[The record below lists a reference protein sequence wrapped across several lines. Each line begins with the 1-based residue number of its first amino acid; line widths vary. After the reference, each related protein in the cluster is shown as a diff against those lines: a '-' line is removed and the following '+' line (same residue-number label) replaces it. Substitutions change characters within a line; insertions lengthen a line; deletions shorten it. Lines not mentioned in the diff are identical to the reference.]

1 MNFMR
6 LFAATLAM
14 MVCTAF
20 SPGQLHRRPR
30 ALTQLSRST
39 RLSASTSSLVV
50 ISPPG
55 GIGEVSA
62 VKAAEMGSAVRWFVV
77 SSGSSREV
85 ILSQEVLASIAAA
98 GGSVELAGAD
108 VPSLLLPPEDPNSAV
123 TAVSAWCGAAEAIV
137 CTFDGCE
144 TSPAEKKKLKLD
156 DEDPEFAW
164 KNAIKIAAQQA
175 SSKISGT
182 KLAILSANGDM
193 DDDLQSVSSGIGGFV
208 GSLLKGKRM
217 EIPSSLTQ
225 AMSGMSAGFTSA
237 AAKIAT
243 LRHGELFG
251 TPESSPNFSALVGG
265 PRRDPELCE
274 EFQFRDIRV
283 DPTLSLMG
291 NFMMGKTTRSSRH
304 VIGQAAALLVLGKVT
319 VVPGLDICV
328 SSQRGTDVVTMEQ
341 WEKEFSR
348 VAEDL
353 MTADSTGGGAQ
364 LFSVDFA
371 SVPDVERLAD
381 WLATKWAPAVLRTY
395 DIAAIRVGARPVYTT
410 RTSPGTLQIDWQ
422 QLVDF
427 ESVTVGKMEIV
438 VTDKGLKALRLAG
451 DASKGFGSVSR
462 IPLNGEDVLVRR
474 LAEASSQ
481 AIEKGLAKKVSGKG
495 WGTILQIHKAVSQMP
510 HIISLPQAKAVKKA
524 VEEYKKPEPVVAAA
538 PVTSI
543 QSSGTVE
550 ASIAAASSGPRQAGA
565 RRSTERARGKR
576 RKTSTES
583 SNGGSPT
590 PTEE

>member
-1 MNFMR
+1 
-6 LFAATLAM
+6 
-14 MVCTAF
+14 
-20 SPGQLHRRPR
+20 
-30 ALTQLSRST
+30 
-39 RLSASTSSLVV
+39 
-50 ISPPG
+50 
-55 GIGEVSA
+55 
-62 VKAAEMGSAVRWFVV
+62 
-77 SSGSSREV
+77 
-85 ILSQEVLASIAAA
+85 
-98 GGSVELAGAD
+98 
-108 VPSLLLPPEDPNSAV
+108 
-123 TAVSAWCGAAEAIV
+123 
-137 CTFDGCE
+137 
-144 TSPAEKKKLKLD
+144 
-156 DEDPEFAW
+156 
-164 KNAIKIAAQQA
+164 
-175 SSKISGT
+175 
-182 KLAILSANGDM
+182 
-193 DDDLQSVSSGIGGFV
+193 
-208 GSLLKGKRM
+208 
-217 EIPSSLTQ
+217 
-225 AMSGMSAGFTSA
+225 
-237 AAKIAT
+237 
-243 LRHGELFG
+243 
-251 TPESSPNFSALVGG
+251 
-265 PRRDPELCE
+265 
-274 EFQFRDIRV
+274 
-283 DPTLSLMG
+283 
-291 NFMMGKTTRSSRH
+291 
-304 VIGQAAALLVLGKVT
+304 
-319 VVPGLDICV
+319 
-328 SSQRGTDVVTMEQ
+328 
-341 WEKEFSR
+341 
-348 VAEDL
+348 
-353 MTADSTGGGAQ
+353 MTADSTSGGAQ